1 MHDRFLFL
9 LKNPITMKNERLKA
23 LAEET
28 QKLKERLAQ
37 IADEEVQER
46 QKDLLRVVDA
56 FKAALTEHGLRL
68 EEAMALLQSSSSRR
82 GSGKRQPNNAVQ
94 KAPPVVYKNPEGSKT
109 WGGIGRKPKWVSEA
123 EKRGLTLE
131 ELKAKS

>member
-1 MHDRFLFL
+1 
-9 LKNPITMKNERLKA
+9 MKNERLKA

-68 EEAMALLQSSSSRR
+68 EEAMALLQSSS
-82 GSGKRQPNNAVQ
+82 
-94 KAPPVVYKNPEGSKT
+94 
-109 WGGIGRKPKWVSEA
+109 
-123 EKRGLTLE
+123 
-131 ELKAKS
+131 

>member
-1 MHDRFLFL
+1 
-9 LKNPITMKNERLKA
+9 MKNERLKA

-46 QKDLLRVVDA
+46 QKDLLRIVDA
-56 FKAALTEHGLRL
+56 FKTALTDHGLHL

-82 GSGKRQPNNAVQ
+82 GSGRHQPS
-94 KAPPVVYKNPEGSKT
+94 KAAKKESPVVYKNPEGSEI
-109 WGGIGRKPKWVSEA
+109 WRGVGRKPKWVREA
-123 EKRGLTLE
+123 EDRGLTLE